1 MLWLRENFLPKLV
14 LYSVEK
20 VLAQTDSLKSGASLP
35 DSPAVSSHA
44 GDSSVEN
51 TAAAA
56 RDSVSAKGRK
66 TEQYL
71 IRQSIETV
79 PGYLNGKSLE
89 DAGARNAF
97 VHPGDTLPSFA
108 FMVERFHK
116 LTTGPYEGI
125 LVKKKYVPSVFASHE
140 LTCNKI
146 APRFL
151 SKEKNDGLLLLFILL
166 AGIVGA
172 VQYFYKKRFNMLTKA
187 LFIERFAS
195 QMVREENILTQRIA
209 LLLNSVFIGI
219 FAFFVYFT
227 ARQFGDPTLTFSS
240 YWLILLFCGIFF
252 GSKYLLNR
260 LIGFLFLVEKEIKEF
275 VFNYFLVL
283 QFLGIVLVFTAYWA
297 VFSGIGRH
305 WAIYFAW
312 GLFVLAW
319 MYQFFRGVRITS
331 GNKRISKLYLFCYLC
346 TLEILPVL
354 LLVGFLRKE

>member
-1 MLWLRENFLPKLV
+1 MDTIFE
-14 LYSVEK
+14 
-20 VLAQTDSLKSGASLP
+20 QTDSLKSGAELL
-35 DSPAVSSHA
+35 DSPGVSSHT
-44 GDSSVEN
+44 DVSSVERMV
-51 TAAAA
+51 AEAMDSLSA
-56 RDSVSAKGRK
+56 RHPNGGQQLFSQAK
-66 TEQYL
+66 EM
-71 IRQSIETV
+71 V
-79 PGYLNGKSLE
+79 PGYLNGKALKDTAEGSTI
-89 DAGARNAF
+89 

-108 FMVERFHK
+108 LMIERFNK
-116 LTTGPYEGI
+116 LSSGPYAGI
-125 LVKKKYVPSVFASHE
+125 SVKKKYVPSVFASHE
-140 LTCNKI
+140 LTCSKI
-146 APRFL
+146 NPRFL
-151 SKEKNDGLLLLFILL
+151 SKEKNDGLLMLFILL

-172 VQYFYKKRFNMLTKA
+172 VQLFYKKRFNMLTKA
-187 LFIERFAS
+187 LFIERFAF

-209 LLLNSVFIGI
+209 LLLNGVFIGI

-227 ARQFGDPTLTFSS
+227 AKLFGDPSLTFSS

-260 LIGFLFLVEKEIKEF
+260 MIGFLFLVEKEVKEF

-297 VFSGIGRH
+297 VFSSIGRH

-331 GNKRISKLYLFCYLC
+331 GNKRISKLYLLCYLC